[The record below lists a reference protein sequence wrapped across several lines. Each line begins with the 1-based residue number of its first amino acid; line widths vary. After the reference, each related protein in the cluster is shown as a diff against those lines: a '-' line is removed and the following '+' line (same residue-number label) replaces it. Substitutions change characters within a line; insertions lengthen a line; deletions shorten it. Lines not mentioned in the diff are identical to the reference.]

1 MYTEKKPMRQ
11 TAVSLCVLLILC
23 LVTVS
28 CETVPVTG
36 REQLN
41 LISSE
46 QLHSMAVGSYSEFL
60 AGNRVVTGTE
70 SARMVKSVGR
80 DIQNA
85 VEMFLEREGE
95 SERISGY
102 DWEFNLIEDSSANAW
117 AMPGGKVAVYTGIL
131 PITRGPAGLA
141 VVMGHEIAHVV
152 AAHGNERMSQ
162 ALLTQLGGMALQ
174 TALSQQPA
182 MTQQLFMAAFG
193 VGAQVGVLLPYSR
206 LQESEA
212 DRLGVIFMAMGGYDP
227 REAVG
232 FWQRMMEKKSGRG
245 VPQFLSTHPS
255 YEDRIGKIRGY
266 VDEAMEYYNP

>member
-1 MYTEKKPMRQ
+1 MYTENKPMRQ
-11 TAVSLCVLLILC
+11 TAVSLCALLILC

-60 AGNRVVTGTE
+60 AGNQVVTGTE

-80 DIQNA
+80 DIQ
-85 VEMFLEREGE
+85 
-95 SERISGY
+95 
-102 DWEFNLIEDSSANAW
+102 D
-117 AMPGGKVAVYTGIL
+117 
-131 PITRGPAGLA
+131 
-141 VVMGHEIAHVV
+141 
-152 AAHGNERMSQ
+152 
-162 ALLTQLGGMALQ
+162 
-174 TALSQQPA
+174 ALSQQPA

-212 DRLGVIFMAMGGYDP
+212 DRTALTRA
-227 REAVG
+227 
-232 FWQRMMEKKSGRG
+232 
-245 VPQFLSTHPS
+245 
-255 YEDRIGKIRGY
+255 
-266 VDEAMEYYNP
+266 